1 MPVLNKNSSHIKN
14 ASVEQ
19 NQQLTNLAALRPA
32 VCLPVGVRLAH
43 VLQKLAHDSGRT
55 RHPPTESHWQSL
67 RLTGAP
73 KVRKPDS
80 TGQYFKRDAKTEKKP
95 IKPYKTPIK
104 RILKPWI

>member
-55 RHPPTESHWQSL
+55 RHPLTESHWQSL
-67 RLTGAP
+67 RITRAP

-80 TGQYFKRDAKTEKKP
+80 TSQYFAAKIEKNP